1 LDGKDGIAGPQ
12 PAMTSVENG
21 MAAEN
26 LTAEALA

>member
-1 LDGKDGIAGPQ
+1 MDGTAGPQ

-26 LTAEALA
+26 LTAVALA